1 VEGAS
6 GVPAEAAPVE
16 AWAWAVALLVP
27 VTALVSVL
35 SALLERSGPIRL
47 RHWAEEA
54 GGRLRALYDQPV
66 RFGAF
71 RALLSLA
78 SRLLQIA
85 LYISAAALLAAC
97 GVAHPRAWSLAIA
110 AAVLAAVELVNRGLV
125 GRGREEALRA
135 ATVLYRAAALALV
148 PLIGLIGWLVARLPR
163 PGPEDDEDAEA
174 DDAASHEEIEAFI
187 DVGTREGIIEP
198 EQGEWLSN
206 IVDFPE
212 TQARSV
218 MTPRIDMVCAPV
230 DSSLDALAER
240 FLDSGHSRIP
250 LYQDSIDQIVGVL
263 HIREL
268 LRELRTPAPRAATG
282 DRGLAPIAER
292 LIPPLFIPETKP
304 LAELLKELQAS
315 AQQMAIVVDEY
326 GGTAGLVTIEDLVE
340 EIVGEIR
347 GEHEDG
353 QTADRMQLADGSWR
367 LDGGAHLEVLDELFG
382 VDIEDAEYET
392 VAGLILSAVGQVPK
406 PGETVEREGL
416 RFTVE
421 EVVNRRIKS
430 LRVERIPPAVPGAPA
445 EEGQPA

>member
-1 VEGAS
+1 
-6 GVPAEAAPVE
+6 VPAEAPPAA
-16 AWAWAVALLVP
+16 AWAWAVALLLP
-27 VTALVSVL
+27 ATAVVSVA

-47 RHWAEEA
+47 RHWAEGA
-54 GGRLRALYDQPV
+54 GDRLRELYDQPV

-71 RALLSLA
+71 RSLLSFA

-85 LYISAAALLAAC
+85 LYVAAAALLGALGA
-97 GVAHPRAWSLAIA
+97 AHPRPWSLAIA
-110 AAVLAAVELVNRGLV
+110 ATVLAAVELVNRALV
-125 GRGREEALRA
+125 GRGREQALRA
-135 ATVLYRAAALALV
+135 ATIFYRAAALVLLPLV
-148 PLIGLIGWLVARLPR
+148 GLIGWLVARLPR
-163 PGPEDDEDAEA
+163 PGAEDEEDAEA

-240 FLDSGHSRIP
+240 FLDSGHTRLP
-250 LYQDSIDQIVGVL
+250 LYQDSIDHIVGVL

-268 LRELRTPAPRAATG
+268 LRALRAPAPRAAAG
-282 DRGLAPIAER
+282 GKGAASIEER
-292 LIPPLFIPETKP
+292 LMPPLFIPETKP
-304 LAELLKELQAS
+304 LAELLKELQTS
-315 AQQMAIVVDEY
+315 ALQMAIVVDEY

-353 QTADRMQLADGSWR
+353 QDGEKMQLADGSWR
-367 LDGGAHLEVLDELFG
+367 LDGRAHLEVLDDLFG
-382 VDIEDAEYET
+382 VEIKDAEYET
-392 VAGLILSAVGQVPK
+392 VSGLIFSALGQVPK
-406 PGETVEREGL
+406 PGEVVERDGL

-430 LRVERIPPAVPGAPA
+430 LRVERIPPAEIGSPA
-445 EEGQPA
+445 EQGQPA

>member
-1 VEGAS
+1 M
-6 GVPAEAAPVE
+6 PAEGPAVV
-16 AWAWAVALLVP
+16 AWAWAVALLLP
-27 VTALVSVL
+27 ATALVSVA

-47 RHWAEEA
+47 RHWAEGA

-71 RALLSLA
+71 RSLLSLA

-85 LYISAAALLAAC
+85 LYVAAAALLAAC
-97 GVAHPRAWSLAIA
+97 GAPHPRAWSLAIV
-110 AAVLAAVELVNRGLV
+110 AAVLAAVELVNRALV
-125 GRGREEALRA
+125 GRGRERALRA
-135 ATVLYRAAALALV
+135 ATVLYRVAALALL
-148 PLIGLIGWLVARLPR
+148 PLIGMIGWLVARLPR
-163 PGPEDDEDAEA
+163 PGPEDLEDADA

-230 DSSLDALAER
+230 GSTLDALAER
-240 FLDSGHSRIP
+240 FLDSSHSRIP
-250 LYQDSIDQIVGVL
+250 LYQDSIDHIVGIL

-268 LRELRTPAPRAATG
+268 LRALRAPAPPAAAG
-282 DRGLAPIAER
+282 KHGPPPIAER
-292 LIPPLFIPETKP
+292 LMPPLFIPETKP
-304 LAELLKELQAS
+304 LAELLKELQTS

-353 QTADRMQLADGSWR
+353 QTGEPMQLAEGSWR
-367 LDGGAHLEVLDELFG
+367 LDGRAHLEVLDDLFG
-382 VDIEDAEYET
+382 VEFENADYET
-392 VAGLILSAVGQVPK
+392 VAGLIFSALGHVPK

-421 EVVNRRIKS
+421 EVVNRGIKS
-430 LRVERIPPAVPGAPA
+430 LRVERIPPAAPGTPA